1 MFQEALQFR
10 FAIVFCYNK
19 HIVVKVTS
27 CMLPPLIWQHIFQ
40 IIVNCLSP
48 IIFAYV
54 RNQSCGYGL
63 LSDVLY
69 SAIFMSLKVKEENK
83 IIPSFESLM
92 EDGSIIFGELFLL
105 AFNIRREVINV
116 LDSFLSFFK
125 KYENMKAHNVIF
137 LMLDP
142 RFKSLHIVSSFV
154 RKEQGVVLV
163 VEYDRKTLYPMLVN
177 ATSIC
182 ILW

>member
-1 MFQEALQFR
+1 
-10 FAIVFCYNK
+10 
-19 HIVVKVTS
+19 
-27 CMLPPLIWQHIFQ
+27 
-40 IIVNCLSP
+40 
-48 IIFAYV
+48 
-54 RNQSCGYGL
+54 
-63 LSDVLY
+63 
-69 SAIFMSLKVKEENK
+69 LKVKEENK
-83 IIPSFESLM
+83 IILSFESLM

-105 AFNIRREVINV
+105 ASNIRREVINV

-142 RFKSLHIVSSFV
+142 RFKSLHIISSFV
-154 RKEQGVVLV
+154 RKEQGVVFV
-163 VEYDRKTLYPMLVN
+163 EEYDRRTLYPMLVN